1 MNDPTFIAWDE
12 DFSTGVKKID
22 DQHKLLLAMINKVH
36 ALSMDSASIAS
47 KTAEIMPVFD
57 ELNRYANYHFRTEEF
72 LMRQHLEPNEATAQ
86 HAIAHGAYWP
96 TIATFEKKLQQGEDS
111 GVIDELTEYLKKWWI
126 NHILVVDRQTGK
138 ALNQAGIH

>member
-1 MNDPTFIAWDE
+1 MTDPTVIAWDD

-22 DQHKLLLAMINKVH
+22 DQHKLLLAMINRV
-36 ALSMDSASIAS
+36 LTLNMDSAGSAS
-47 KTAEIMPVFD
+47 KTAKIVAVLD

-72 LMRQHLEPNEATAQ
+72 LMRQHLEPGETTAQ
-86 HAIAHGAYWP
+86 HVTAHSAYW
-96 TIATFEKKLQQGEDS
+96 TAITAFEKQLQQGEGS
-111 GVIDELTEYLKKWWI
+111 GVINELAAFLKEWWV